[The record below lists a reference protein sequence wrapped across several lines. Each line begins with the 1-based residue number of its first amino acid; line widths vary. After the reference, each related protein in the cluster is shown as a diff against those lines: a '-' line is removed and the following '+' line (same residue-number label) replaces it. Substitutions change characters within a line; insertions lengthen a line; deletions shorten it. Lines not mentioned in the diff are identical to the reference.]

1 MRQLIRQSWQGLV
14 LCLLLTLPAGCY
26 NDDTLSGLGQYAD
39 VLDKLN
45 DHEERLAALEQ
56 WQKQMNDN
64 MAALQQLINT
74 TDCITAVTPIEQ
86 GGEVIGYTITFRYS
100 DPITLYNGKKG
111 DKGDPGQ
118 DGQDGEDGAD
128 GQDGEDGRDAPLPLI
143 SITQGTDG
151 NWYWTLNGELILD
164 DKGNPVRAN
173 GEKGSDGTQGTPGV
187 PGTPGQSAPTPQV
200 YTGSYL
206 STNLGT
212 ATDAEGNALVSDAIY
227 LSVDGGATWH
237 RISGEKGDTGDKGE
251 TGDTGATGPQ
261 GDKGD
266 SMFSQEPQVDTDN
279 GCVVF
284 YLANGESFTVPL
296 YVTMSITFADET
308 FFAPAPGESVEMT
321 IRVTGET
328 ENTSLQVIAPEG
340 WATELKDTDE
350 KGLYTLT
357 LTAPANSLL
366 QRGADWNGRLFVTM
380 TDGHG
385 SSTLAEADIYCTRFV
400 IDTETSIS
408 GGSYNYRGRTL
419 QMGISEDGKPVMLA
433 ESSPIGIDG
442 LARVG
447 SNYLRDI
454 AVGDEVWFCI
464 PGVVKFF
471 HTLTAAEVTDGTITL
486 PDKDKGSTLLADGYT
501 NDWIVA
507 LYMGVN
513 RGGFNSDYDFT
524 IPNLHLQPSTDIPVY
539 WATGNLLAVKTNAA
553 NAGATQA
560 AFRIATYEETLEE
573 SNASGSIYPLNSG
586 NPNMSVAVDG
596 YTACPQGSKWD
607 SFLWGDATGVLTST
621 SNPYVTSTT
630 GVDVSGNPQADV
642 CRAQLGGAWRFPS
655 GIKSTNT
662 DAPGPRAEISIL
674 HNSSGYNNLVPSLVK
689 KSWEVG
695 GQVKGYAVSYP
706 IPGTSIVNTLY
717 FPLSGLWDFSRIAVT
732 YARGSHGALS
742 SGLGYIDGA
751 DVERR
756 RPLYYTSSTT
766 SFMMASYH
774 LTCSIRPVTE

>member
-74 TDCITAVTPIEQ
+74 TDCITAVAPIEQ

-100 DPITLYNGKKG
+100 DPIALYNGKKG

-237 RISGEKGDTGDKGE
+237 RISGEKGDTGD
-251 TGDTGATGPQ
+251 TGATGPQ

-296 YVTMSITFADET
+296 YVAMSITFADET

-328 ENTSLQVIAPEG
+328 ANTSLQVIAPEG

-366 QRGADWNGRLFVTM
+366 QRGADWSGRLFVTM

-419 QMGISEDGKPVMLA
+419 QMGINEDGKPVMLA

-447 SNYLRDI
+447 SNYLRD
-454 AVGDEVWFCI
+454 VKPGDKVWFCI

-507 LYMGVN
+507 LYMGTN
-513 RGGFNSDYDFT
+513 KGGFTNQT
-524 IPNLHLQPSTDIPVY
+524 GTPATNIPLYFAS
-539 WATGNLLAVKTNAA
+539 GNLIATKTNASGQSTVA
-553 NAGATQA
+553 S
-560 AFRIATYEETLEE
+560 FHIATYDETMEEAKTR
-573 SNASGSIYPLNSG
+573 GSAFNVSQGLSLSDTDGFTN
-586 NPNMSVAVDG
+586 VA
-596 YTACPQGSKWD
+596 QSSKWD
-607 SFLWGDATGVLTST
+607 LFPWGDPTGLKVIATPTGGNYDMGLTGDTHIST
-621 SNPYVTSTT
+621 
-630 GVDVSGNPQADV
+630 NPQYDL
-642 CRAQLGGAWRFPS
+642 CRAQLGGTWRLPAQTSTYQNELVAFMD
-655 GIKSTNT
+655 GTSTN
-662 DAPGPRAEISIL
+662 PGYSIDPMAEKWVASDGSTFQGMSFAYI
-674 HNSSGYNNLVPSLVK
+674 
-689 KSWEVG
+689 
-695 GQVKGYAVSYP
+695 
-706 IPGTSIVNTLY
+706 IPTVTNGTEITNTLY
-717 FPLSGLWDFSRIAVT
+717 FPATGNRDNTSYLS
-732 YARGSHGALS
+732 RGQS
-742 SGLGYIDGA
+742 
-751 DVERR
+751 
-756 RPLYYTSSTT
+756 
-766 SFMMASYH
+766 ASYWTDFASATWP
-774 LTCSIRPVTE
+774 LCFYYNMYFSEKMLGSIGSMSGGQVGNPIRPVTE